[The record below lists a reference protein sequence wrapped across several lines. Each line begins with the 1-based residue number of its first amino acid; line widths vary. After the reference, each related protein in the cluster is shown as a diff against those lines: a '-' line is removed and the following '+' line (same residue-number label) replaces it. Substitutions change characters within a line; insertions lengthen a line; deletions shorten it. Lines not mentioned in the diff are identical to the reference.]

1 MSQSVVSVRRS
12 ISFQSNL
19 NRLTFLTAIFA
30 RVRVTTKAG
39 RGKKV
44 KVINGSMSRVLV
56 RDNKD
61 GNAVGL
67 YGAIVD
73 REQFVF
79 CCSAYT
85 EDCQHMR
92 AICSLSEFTAAISV
106 SRMPEE
112 PASQV
117 LGARAAALQSQARRA
132 WSRCRASLS
141 FVDSPPPR
149 LSRSRLLASRAV
161 HANMH
166 DENYA
171 ATHHARLADQPT
183 NFPAHNYTR
192 SSSIAE
198 GPRDASCQLKSCQL
212 PRNSAETTCT
222 TSPDPSISC
231 R

>member
-1 MSQSVVSVRRS
+1 VSQSVVSVRRS

-106 SRMPEE
+106 SQMPEE
-112 PASQV
+112 PRV
-117 LGARAAALQSQARRA
+117 
-132 WSRCRASLS
+132 
-141 FVDSPPPR
+141 
-149 LSRSRLLASRAV
+149 V
-161 HANMH
+161 H
-166 DENYA
+166 
-171 ATHHARLADQPT
+171 
-183 NFPAHNYTR
+183 
-192 SSSIAE
+192 
-198 GPRDASCQLKSCQL
+198 G
-212 PRNSAETTCT
+212 
-222 TSPDPSISC
+222 SISC
-231 R
+231 DPTQPNPLQVEKFGPNQPNPIQLTMELTVGSDVFLYTELIGFPYLSDRP